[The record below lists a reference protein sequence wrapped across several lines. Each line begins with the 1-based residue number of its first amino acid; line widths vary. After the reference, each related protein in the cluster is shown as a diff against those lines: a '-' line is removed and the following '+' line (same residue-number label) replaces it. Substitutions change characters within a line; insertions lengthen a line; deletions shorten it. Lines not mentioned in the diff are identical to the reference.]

1 MQLEKL
7 KEDSL
12 LHQYKVT
19 LSNEDVANVTN
30 HELEKIRAKAKIAG
44 FRPGKVPLEII
55 KKNYE
60 AQTKIKAIEDLVNK
74 AIDGLIAENN
84 WRLASNAKVDFDK
97 DSKNPEDDT
106 SFIINLE
113 LMPKIK
119 FPDFTTVELEKM
131 VIDITEQDIQKRQK
145 FTLRSIDNFNTEV
158 DGQAQEEDR
167 VIIDLE
173 ILHKDQVLENFTKKD
188 FRTIVSKDFVLE
200 EFDIKLGEKL
210 KAVKVGEEL
219 ELSGKYKDSNS
230 ELNGKKLVAKI
241 IVKKILRPQ
250 FTTVS
255 EEFIDKI
262 GYKSIDEF
270 NAFIKDLIAR
280 ECNNLINIINRV
292 RLFDILENMLDFP
305 VPASYLESEKQK
317 LTQQLSTK
325 NSSEEDLQK
334 TDLDKITLRRLRIGM
349 MLADYYAENKLRIT
363 NEDIVETILANYG
376 QAAYNPDLVKLVSQ
390 AMNKNQEL
398 RASIINKAI
407 ENVATNNIFNT
418 AKLVEKNYSYDQLI
432 DELEKLETSN
442 LIG

>member
-1 MQLEKL
+1 M
-7 KEDSL
+7 
-12 LHQYKVT
+12 
-19 LSNEDVANVTN
+19 AACG
-30 HELEKIRAKAKIAG
+30 R
-44 FRPGKVPLEII
+44 II
-55 KKNYE
+55 S
-60 AQTKIKAIEDLVNK
+60 
-74 AIDGLIAENN
+74 
-84 WRLASNAKVDFDK
+84 SNAKVDFDK
-97 DSKNPEDDT
+97 DSKNPEDGT